1 MPTGRLGDVAAALAA
16 AAAGT
21 VERDAP
27 LGALTTWRVGGPA
40 AVLVRVDTVD
50 ALVSAARTIPP
61 DVAVLVVGR
70 GSNLLVADTGFP
82 GVVIVLGPGFE
93 TVQPG
98 ADEFGADESEADV
111 VTAGGATALPVL
123 ARQCAAHGRA
133 GLGFYVGIPGSVGGA
148 VRMNA
153 GGHGRETV
161 EVLLDATVVEI
172 GPDAAPVLR
181 SVDALELGY
190 RHSAIT
196 DRQVV
201 TSARFRVHAGDPET
215 LKAELAEIV
224 RWRAEHQPGGANA
237 GSVFRNPPGDSAA
250 RLIDVECGLRGFR
263 FGEASVSEK
272 HANFIQAD
280 SGATAEDVHHL
291 IALVRDRVARRT
303 GVVLEPEVHRVGFD
317 DPPDDRRDEDRRDDE

>member
-1 MPTGRLGDVAAALAA
+1 MTGVTAERRRLAEVASALDAARV
-16 AAAGT
+16 GS

-50 ALVSAARTIPP
+50 GLVAAARTIPP
-61 DVAVLVVGR
+61 SIAVLVVGR
-70 GSNLLVADTGFP
+70 GSNLLVADSGFP
-82 GVVIVLGPGFE
+82 GVVLVLGPGFE
-93 TVQPG
+93 TV
-98 ADEFGADESEADV
+98 EFGSGQLDAGV
-111 VTAGGATALPVL
+111 VTAGGATLLPVL
-123 ARQCAAHGRA
+123 ARQCASHGRA

-153 GGHGRETV
+153 GGHGRETA
-161 EVLLDATVVEI
+161 EVLLDAIVVEV
-172 GPDAAPVLR
+172 APEAEPVTLAV
-181 SVDALELGY
+181 SALDLGY
-190 RHSAIT
+190 RHSGVT

-201 TSARFRVHAGDPET
+201 ASARFRVEPADADT
-215 LKAELAEIV
+215 LKAEIAEVV

-263 FGEASVSEK
+263 LGGASVSEK

-280 SGATAEDVHHL
+280 AGAAAADVHQL
-291 IALVRDRVARRT
+291 IALVRDRVAERT

-317 DPPDDRRDEDRRDDE
+317 DPPTPRPEK